1 MYKILVV
8 DDEYWIRK
16 GIVQMIDCEKDR
28 IAAIFEAAAVKQAKE
43 IFDREHPDIVL
54 ADICFPTESGCDLG
68 EYIYSRDPRVRI
80 VIISAHPDFSYA
92 QQALRFRAYSYLL
105 KPVSTVKLNQTI
117 RDCTEELAALDARSG
132 AAEPRSGN
140 INFSEAVVRKIIED
154 LDRDCA
160 QKISLP
166 RLAAKHHISEAYLS
180 HMFKRLTGKSLTNYL
195 AQIRIER
202 ASQLITMN
210 RDNPEK
216 FYTIAQQVGYEDYQ
230 YFVRVF
236 KKVLGVSPR
245 EFHAQL
251 LQERGG
257 VNDADP

>member
-1 MYKILVV
+1 MYKVLVA

-16 GIVQMIDCEKDR
+16 GIVQMIDCERNR
-28 IAAIFEAAAVKQAKE
+28 IEAIFEAATVQQAKE

-54 ADICFPTESGCDLG
+54 VDICFPTESGCDLG
-68 EYIYSRDPRVRI
+68 EYIYSQDHRVHI

-92 QQALRFRAYSYLL
+92 QQALRFHANNYLL
-105 KPVSTVKLNQTI
+105 KPVSKVKLNQTI
-117 RDCTEELAALDARSG
+117 QDCTEELTTLDAKSG
-132 AAEPRSGN
+132 VAESRSGN

-160 QKISLP
+160 QKISLTQ
-166 RLAAKHHISEAYLS
+166 LAARYHISEAYLS
-180 HMFKRLTGKSLTNYL
+180 HIFKKLTGKSLTNYL

-210 RDNPEK
+210 KDNPEK
-216 FYTIAQQVGYEDYQ
+216 FYTIAQRVGYEDYQ

-251 LQERGG
+251 LQERGS
-257 VNDADP
+257 VNASDP

>member
-16 GIVQMIDCEKDR
+16 GIVQMIDCEKNR
-28 IAAIFEAAAVKQAKE
+28 IGAVFEAATVQQARE

-54 ADICFPTESGCDLG
+54 VDICFPTESGCDLG
-68 EYIYSRDPRVRI
+68 EYIYSQDHRVRI
-80 VIISAHPDFSYA
+80 VVISAHPDFSYA
-92 QQALRFRAYSYLL
+92 QQALRFHASNYLL
-105 KPVSTVKLNQTI
+105 KPVSKVKLNETI
-117 RDCTEELAALDARSG
+117 QDCLEELAAPDEQSG
-132 AAEPRSGN
+132 VAASDPGSV
-140 INFSEAVVRKIIED
+140 NFSEAVVRKIIED

-160 QKISLP
+160 QKISLT
-166 RLAAKHHISEAYLS
+166 RLAARYHISEAYLS
-180 HMFKRLTGKSLTNYL
+180 HIFKKLTGKSLTSYL

-210 RDNPEK
+210 KDNPEK
-216 FYTIAQQVGYEDYQ
+216 FYTIAQRVGYEDYQ

-257 VNDADP
+257 VNEEDP